1 MDSGD
6 TGRQLVDGFSL
17 RRLLASA
24 LIIGLLASIAIPLYI
39 DQKQKAHDADTQS
52 DVSAVGN
59 AVVKYLASH
68 DTLPTMTTSG
78 TTATVEGEAPVT
90 LTPGVILGPL
100 VGTGSANWCVDA
112 TNLEGNR
119 AKVKGYKF
127 NADEGKV
134 EEGRCT

>member
-6 TGRQLVDGFSL
+6 TRRQLVDGFSL

-39 DQKQKAHDADTQS
+39 DQKKKGHDADTKS

-59 AVVKYLASH
+59 AVVNYLASH
-68 DTLPTMTTSG
+68 DTLPTMVASG
-78 TTATVEGEAPVT
+78 TTATIDGEESVT
-90 LTPGVILGPL
+90 LTPGVVLGPL

-112 TNLEGNR
+112 TNLEGDR
-119 AKVKGYKF
+119 ANVKGYKF
-127 NADEGKV
+127 NASEGKV

>member
-6 TGRQLVDGFSL
+6 TRRQLVDGFSL

-39 DQKQKAHDADTQS
+39 DQKKKGHDADTKS

-59 AVVKYLASH
+59 AVVNYLASNSA
-68 DTLPTMTTSG
+68 LPTMTVTG
-78 TTATVEGEAPVT
+78 TTVMVDGKQFAK
-90 LTPGVILGPL
+90 LSPGVVLGPL
-100 VGTGSANWCVDA
+100 VGTNSTDWCVDA
-112 TNLEGNR
+112 TDPDGDR

-127 NADEGKV
+127 TASVSKV
-134 EEGRCT
+134 EEGKCA